1 MPPVPTFRPEIIEA
15 RRLLA
20 EGRSNIWQQH
30 EAGSPGFQVCTRMTD
45 LIDRVVLMLYRAA
58 LESESNPTLESLM
71 TLVPHGGFGRRDL
84 APYSDVDLMLLV
96 EPGSEQRLRDF
107 VRRFTQSIYDVGLD
121 LGWSLRTVAETRVLA
136 HHDATILTSLTEARY
151 LAGGLQRF
159 TTFVRQF
166 QRSTQ
171 QRSAAL
177 LAAIQQAR
185 EEEQRQY
192 GETVYLLQPNIK
204 RSRGG
209 LRDIQLVRWIGFA
222 RYGMN
227 DWDRLEQAGY
237 LPQADRRK
245 LRGAHE
251 YLLRLRNELHFHAGK
266 AQDLLD
272 KREQLRLAERFGHP
286 GNEHQLP
293 VEQFMR
299 DYIEHTSDVSY
310 VVSNLLSNATQRNGV
325 GTLTELLLSH
335 RVGADLRVGP
345 RQIGATKRGLRTV
358 PNSLAEILRLMDLS
372 NRYRNR
378 IDHRTWQAIRERM
391 IHGPQ
396 LEYTPVAI
404 ERFLS
409 LLSEPGRLGTLLRR
423 LHELRV
429 LEKLIPPM
437 AHARCL
443 MQFNDYHKYT
453 VDEHSIRAVECA
465 TQFLDNPDTVGQ
477 VYRSLKQKRTLHLAL
492 LLHDLGKG
500 FPEDHSEVGERLAE
514 ETARHLGLPDD
525 ETETIK
531 LLVRKHLLMSDLA
544 QRRNIDDESVVV
556 QLAVEVESPEQ
567 LKMLYVLTCADLA
580 AVGPGVLTSWKQ
592 DLLKRLYFHTLE
604 QLAGDPAASPD
615 VRLVRRR
622 ADLRQLIGKPDA
634 WWETQINALPLPIL
648 SKSKVSDIASRL
660 SQLRDLPRDEV
671 RAWGRFLPERQALEY
686 MVGAHEDAHVG
697 IFHRLTGALT
707 SQGLRILSA
716 EINTLP
722 DQLVLD
728 SFYVEDLDFSG
739 EPPADRI
746 AAVTEALVQVL
757 LSPVEKPPT
766 FRRTWAAQQDSA
778 ALEAV
783 RCPTRVR
790 VDNSTSERFTILDI
804 FCHDRMGLLY
814 TITHTIFQLHLSV
827 HFAKIGTHL
836 DQVVDVFYV
845 IDEQGNK
852 ITDPRRIEL
861 IRQRLLE
868 AIDQLR
874 QP

>member
-1 MPPVPTFRPEIIEA
+1 
-15 RRLLA
+15 
-20 EGRSNIWQQH
+20 
-30 EAGSPGFQVCTRMTD
+30 MTD
-45 LIDRVVLMLYRAA
+45 LIDRVVLLLYRAA
-58 LESESNPTLESLM
+58 LSLESDQQLESLM
-71 TLVPHGGFGRRDL
+71 TLVPHGGFGRRDI
-84 APYSDVDLMLLV
+84 APYSDVDLMLLI
-96 EPGSEQRLRDF
+96 EPGAEQRLRDF
-107 VRRFTQSIYDVGLD
+107 VRRFTQSLYDVGLD
-121 LGWSLRTVAETRVLA
+121 LGWSLRTAAEARHLA
-136 HHDATILTSLTEARY
+136 HQDSTILTSLMEARY

-159 TTFVRQF
+159 TAFVRQF
-166 QRSTQ
+166 KHQALQRSL
-171 QRSAAL
+171 AL
-177 LAAIQQAR
+177 LTGIQRAR

-222 RYGMN
+222 RYGISDM
-227 DWDRLEQAGY
+227 DRLEQAGF

-245 LRGAHE
+245 LRAAHE

-272 KREQLRLAERFGHP
+272 KREQLRLAERFGHA

-310 VVSNLLSNATQRNGV
+310 VVANLLSNATQRTGV

-335 RVGADLRVGP
+335 RVGTDLRVGP

-396 LEYTPVAI
+396 LEFSPAAI

-409 LLSEPGRLGTLLRR
+409 LLSEPGRLGSLLRR

-465 TQFLDNPDTVGQ
+465 TRFLDDQDTVGQ
-477 VYRSLKQKRTLHLAL
+477 VYRSLRHKRTLHLAL

-500 FPEDHSEVGERLAE
+500 YPEDHSEVGGRLAD
-514 ETARHLGLPDD
+514 ETARHLGLPAE

-531 LLVRKHLLMSDLA
+531 FLVRKHLLMSDLA

-580 AVGPGVLTSWKQ
+580 AVGPGVLTSWKR
-592 DLLKRLYFHTLE
+592 DLLNRLYFRTLE

-615 VRLVRRR
+615 TRLVRRR
-622 ADLRQLIGKPDA
+622 TELRQLVSQPDD
-634 WWETQINALPLPIL
+634 WWQTQIDALPSAILNKSQLPDL
-648 SKSKVSDIASRL
+648 VSHL
-660 SQLRDLPRDEV
+660 SQLRNLPRAEV
-671 RAWGRFLPERQALEY
+671 RAWGRFLPERQAMEY
-686 MVGAHEDAHVG
+686 MVGAHEDAHLG

-707 SQGLRILSA
+707 SLGMRILSA

-739 EPPADRI
+739 EPPAERI
-746 AAVTEALVQVL
+746 ESVTAALVQVL
-757 LSPVEKPPT
+757 QGPVDKPPT
-766 FRRTWAAQQDSA
+766 FRRTWAARQPSA
-778 ALEAV
+778 SLEAV
-783 RCPTRVR
+783 RLPTRVR
-790 VDNSTSERFTILDI
+790 VDNDTSERFTILDI
-804 FCHDRMGLLY
+804 FCHDQIGLLY
-814 TITHTIFQLHLSV
+814 TITQTIFQLKLSV

-845 IDEQGNK
+845 IDERGQK
-852 ITDPRRIEL
+852 ITDPQRIEV
-861 IRQRLLE
+861 IRRRLLE
-868 AIDQLR
+868 AIESIR
-874 QP
+874 QR